1 MAKQYNRVMLGRGG
15 QFAEECRKEGYIG
28 ADFDI
33 HEDLTKNLP
42 ENWREFNKKYIPVFL
57 KANPDKTKVG
67 AGLGC
72 GALWTVCKG
81 LQVGDIVLTP
91 NGKGE
96 YYVGEISGNYYY
108 VPNTDLQHRRKVTW
122 YDKTIARADMSE
134 ELRHSTG
141 SIGTCCDIS
150 SYSAEIDKF
159 INEAAPV
166 KVIATSSDVED
177 ASEFALEKHLEDFL
191 VKNWKQTELGKKY
204 DIFEEE
210 GEIKGEQYP
219 TDTGPIDILAI
230 SKNKKTILVIELK
243 KGRASDVVVGQIQ
256 RYMGFVKEELLES
269 GQEVKGLI
277 IGLEADT
284 RLKRALAVCTNI
296 EFYRY
301 QIDFKLI
308 KGV

>member
-28 ADFDI
+28 ADFGI
-33 HEDLTKNLP
+33 NEDLTKNLP

-72 GALWTVCKG
+72 GALWTICKG
-81 LQVGDIVLTP
+81 LQVGDIVLSS

-96 YYVGEISGNYYY
+96 YYVGEIAGNYYY
-108 VPNTDLQHRRKVTW
+108 VPGTDLQHRRKVTW
-122 YDKTIARADMSE
+122 YEKTIARADMSDD
-134 ELRHSTG
+134 LRHSTG
-141 SIGTCCDIS
+141 SIGTCCDITS
-150 SYSAEIDKF
+150 HSAEIEKF
-159 INEAAPV
+159 INDVAPV
-166 KVIATSSDVED
+166 KVIATSTDVED

-256 RYMGFVKEELLES
+256 RYMGFVKEELLEP

>member
-1 MAKQYNRVMLGRGG
+1 MKKYNRVMLGKGG
-15 QFAEECRKEGYIG
+15 SFADQCKKDGFIG

-33 HEDLTKNLP
+33 HEDLSKKLP
-42 ENWREFNKKYIPVFL
+42 EDWREFNKKYIPVFL

-72 GALWTVCKG
+72 GALYTVCKG
-81 LQVGDIVLTP
+81 LQIGDVILSP
-91 NGKGE
+91 NGRGE
-96 YYVGEISGNYYY
+96 YYVGEITGNYYY
-108 VPNTDLQHRRKVTW
+108 AQGEILPHRRKVQW
-122 YDKTIARADMSE
+122 YDKTIARADMSD

-141 SIGTCCDIS
+141 SIGTCCDVTQ
-150 SYSAEIDKF
+150 YAEEIEKF
-159 INEAAPV
+159 IQDVTPI
-166 KVIATSSDVED
+166 KVVATSSDVKD

-191 VKNWKQTELGKKY
+191 IKNWKQTQLGKKY
-204 DIFEEE
+204 DIFEED

-230 SKNKKTILVIELK
+230 SKDKKTILVIELK

-256 RYMGFVKEELLES
+256 RYMGFVMEELLDK

-284 RLKRALAVCTNI
+284 RLRRALAVTKNI

-301 QIDFKLI
+301 QIDFKLVKDI
-308 KGV
+308 

>member
-1 MAKQYNRVMLGRGG
+1 MQ
-15 QFAEECRKEGYIG
+15 
-28 ADFDI
+28 
-33 HEDLTKNLP
+33 
-42 ENWREFNKKYIPVFL
+42 
-57 KANPDKTKVG
+57 
-67 AGLGC
+67 
-72 GALWTVCKG
+72 
-81 LQVGDIVLTP
+81 
-91 NGKGE
+91 
-96 YYVGEISGNYYY
+96 
-108 VPNTDLQHRRKVTW
+108 W

-141 SIGTCCDIS
+141 SIGTCCDIT
-150 SYSAEIDKF
+150 SYSEEIEKF
-159 INEAAPV
+159 ISAVAPV
-166 KVIATSSDVED
+166 KIVATSSDVED

-191 VKNWKQTELGKKY
+191 VKNWKQTDLGKKY

-210 GEIKGEQYP
+210 GELVGEQYQ

-256 RYMGFVKEELLES
+256 RYMGYVKEELLEP

-284 RLKRALAVCTNI
+284 RLRRALAVCTNI
-296 EFYRY
+296 DFYRY

>member
-1 MAKQYNRVMLGRGG
+1 MKQYNRVMLGKGG
-15 QFAEECRKEGYIG
+15 AFADECRKDGYIG

-33 HEDLTKNLP
+33 QEDLSNHLP
-42 ENWREFNKKYIPVFL
+42 EDWRAFNKRYIPIFL
-57 KANPDKTKVG
+57 QAHPDKTKVG
-67 AGLGC
+67 AGLNC

-81 LQVGDIVLTP
+81 LQAGDIILSP
-91 NGKGE
+91 NGRGE
-96 YYVGEISGNYYY
+96 YYVGEITGGYYY
-108 VPNTDLQHRRKVTW
+108 AHGEKLPHRRKVKW

-134 ELRHSTG
+134 ELRRSTG

-150 SYSAEIDKF
+150 NYSDEIEQF
-159 INEAAPV
+159 LNAVAPV
-166 KVIATSSDVED
+166 KVVATSPDVED

-191 VKNWKQTELGKKY
+191 VKNWKQTDLGKKF
-204 DIFEEE
+204 DIFEED
-210 GEIKGEQYP
+210 GEMKGEQYP

-243 KGRASDVVVGQIQ
+243 KGRTSDVVVGRIQ
-256 RYMGFVKEELLES
+256 RYMGFVKEELLEP
-269 GQEVKGLI
+269 GQEIKGLI

-284 RLKRALAVCTNI
+284 RLKRALAVCNNI

-308 KGV
+308 KGL